1 MRLKHLK
8 TLLAVAAVL
17 FTVPLSAQDH
27 LKFLDLDI
35 DGPLEEF
42 CHELSLRGYQPI
54 QDVSDNIRMMETNIN
69 GQPIDLLVVASE
81 DAQHVY
87 RVVFLTQPKISWK
100 WLRKEYYYYK
110 KLLTEAYGAPTKYV
124 EMFMAPYNTRKK
136 LRRKQIPAIVEGKG
150 QWTSFFSIRDDA
162 GQETGSAMVQIA
174 PSGSLARVIVVYE
187 DAVNWA
193 LYSPDTTENEYE

>member
-1 MRLKHLK
+1 MK
-8 TLLAVAAVL
+8 TLFYVL
-17 FTVPLSAQDH
+17 TALLLSTFTLSAQQH
-27 LKFLDLDI
+27 LKFLDVDI

-42 CHELSLRGYQPI
+42 CQELSLRGYQPI

-87 RVVFLTQPKISWK
+87 RVVFFTQPKMSWK

-150 QWTSFFSIRDDA
+150 RWVTFFSIHSST
-162 GQETGSAMVQIA
+162 GQETGTAMVQIA

-187 DAVNWA
+187 DTANAA
-193 LYSPDTTENEYE
+193 LYSPDPIDTDN